1 MSKKTVLFGS
11 IFVFVAA
18 VIGLM
23 LWRSHIMGPGARVT
37 AGGLVAVSANGTPM
51 PVPVALAA
59 AGPVSENPAIQES
72 GGLLVSLGLDP
83 YPPGVTKPSNF
94 EVILTDTAG
103 KAVSDATISLDL
115 TMPGMYMPP
124 NQLNM
129 QSSGEGK
136 YHATG
141 RFTMRGPWRIEVII
155 SIGGKSQ
162 SVFFDV
168 WL

>member
-1 MSKKTVLFGS
+1 M
-11 IFVFVAA
+11 
-18 VIGLM
+18 
-23 LWRSHIMGPGARVT
+23 
-37 AGGLVAVSANGTPM
+37 
-51 PVPVALAA
+51 
-59 AGPVSENPAIQES
+59 
-72 GGLLVSLGLDP
+72 SLGLDP
-83 YPPGVTKPSNF
+83 YPPSVTKSSDF

-103 KAVSDATISLDL
+103 KAVSGATISLDL

-124 NQLNM
+124 NQLQM

-136 YHATG
+136 YHAAG

-155 SIGGKSQ
+155 SMGGQSQ

>member
-1 MSKKTVLFGS
+1 
-11 IFVFVAA
+11 
-18 VIGLM
+18 
-23 LWRSHIMGPGARVT
+23 
-37 AGGLVAVSANGTPM
+37 M

-59 AGPVSENPAIQES
+59 AGPLSENPAIQES
-72 GGLLVSLGLDP
+72 GGQLVSLGLDP
-83 YPPGVTKPSNF
+83 YPPSVTKPGNF
-94 EVILTDTAG
+94 EVILTDTSG

-155 SIGGKSQ
+155 SVGGQSH

>member
-1 MSKKTVLFGS
+1 
-11 IFVFVAA
+11 
-18 VIGLM
+18 
-23 LWRSHIMGPGARVT
+23 
-37 AGGLVAVSANGTPM
+37 
-51 PVPVALAA
+51 
-59 AGPVSENPAIQES
+59 
-72 GGLLVSLGLDP
+72 
-83 YPPGVTKPSNF
+83 
-94 EVILTDTAG
+94 
-103 KAVSDATISLDL
+103 
-115 TMPGMYMPP
+115 
-124 NQLNM
+124 LNM